1 MRKIFDRMQLATECI
16 IISLIYLEKIMLKGN
31 IEVRFCNWKPIVFTS
46 ILLASKFWEDIN
58 FWNIDYEEALSYY
71 SLAQINRLEA
81 QFVSLCDYQ
90 LFVSAELYTKYFIA
104 IREINSAMDMK
115 KTKQKKLK
123 RGETVPVL

>member
-1 MRKIFDRMQLATECI
+1 
-16 IISLIYLEKIMLKGN
+16 MLRGN
-31 IEVRFCNWKPIVFTS
+31 IELRRCNWKPVLFTA

-90 LFVSAELYTKYFIA
+90 LFVSAEHYTKYFIA
-104 IREINSAMDMK
+104 IKELKSAI
-115 KTKQKKLK
+115 TAQE
-123 RGETVPVL
+123 RQQ